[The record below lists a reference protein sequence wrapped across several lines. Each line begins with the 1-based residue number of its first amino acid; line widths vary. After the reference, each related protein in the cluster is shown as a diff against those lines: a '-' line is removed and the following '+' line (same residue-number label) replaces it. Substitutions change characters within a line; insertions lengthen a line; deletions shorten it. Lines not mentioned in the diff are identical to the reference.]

1 MMHNLKIINLFC
13 LFTMA
18 IFAPIESVP
27 IEIEDGCTTMSKSEM
42 EAALIKAAEFDKYN
56 LADCLL
62 KNGAN
67 VSAENEKG
75 IPAIIYAAG
84 FGNSEILELLIE
96 NGANVNATNYE
107 DQTVLQFM
115 IASAFSSIHP
125 NYTELVR
132 KVINKGAYVNAVDS
146 TGDTSLLWAARSG
159 HLDIVKMLIDYEA
172 TIDATNYQG
181 YTPLL
186 WAAQNKHFD
195 SAQYLVEKGAN
206 VHAII
211 TSGDYAGYT
220 AYTFAA
226 QRGDEAFATFLTQN
240 GVVLTS
246 GTLFG
251 YCSTPP
257 NEEDEKKPENLIC
270 PSDREIMDN
279 RRRLRFENDY

>member
-1 MMHNLKIINLFC
+1 MMNNLKIMNLFC
-13 LFTMA
+13 LFTLA

-27 IEIEDGCTTMSKSEM
+27 IEIEDGCDTMSKSEM

-56 LADCLL
+56 LVNCLL

-96 NGANVNATNYE
+96 NGADVNATNYE
-107 DQTVLQFM
+107 NQTVLQFM
-115 IASAFSSIHP
+115 IASVFSSIHP
-125 NYTELVR
+125 NVTELVR

-146 TGDTSLLWAARSG
+146 TGDTSLIWAARSG
-159 HLDIVKMLIDYEA
+159 HLDIVKMLLEFEA

-186 WAAQNKHFD
+186 WAAENKHLD

-211 TSGDYAGYT
+211 TGGDYAGYT

-226 QRGDEAFATFLTQN
+226 QRGDEAFAEFLTQN
-240 GVVLTS
+240 GVNLTS
-246 GTLFG
+246 GKVFG
-251 YCSTPP
+251 YCSTPS
-257 NEEDEKKPENLIC
+257 DEKDQKRPENLIC

-279 RRRLRFENDY
+279 GRRLRSEEY

>member
-1 MMHNLKIINLFC
+1 MNLFC
-13 LFTMA
+13 LFTLV

-27 IEIEDGCTTMSKSEM
+27 IEIEDGCTTLSKSEM
-42 EAALIKAAEFDKYN
+42 EAALIKAAEFDKYS
-56 LADCLL
+56 LAECLL

-96 NGANVNATNYE
+96 NGADVNATNYE

-125 NYTELVR
+125 NVTELVR

>member
-1 MMHNLKIINLFC
+1 MMHKLKTMNLLCI
-13 LFTMA
+13 FTLA

-27 IEIEDGCTTMSKSEM
+27 IEIEDGCTTTMSKSEM

-56 LADCLL
+56 LANCLL

-84 FGNSEILELLIE
+84 YGNSEILELLIE
-96 NGANVNATNYE
+96 NGADVNATNYE
-107 DQTVLQFM
+107 NQTVLQFM
-115 IASAFSSIHP
+115 IASVFSSIHP
-125 NYTELVR
+125 NVTELVR

-146 TGDTSLLWAARSG
+146 TGDTSLIWAARSG
-159 HLDIVKMLIDYEA
+159 HLDIVKMLLEFEA

-186 WAAQNKHFD
+186 WAAENKHLD

-206 VHAII
+206 VHSII
-211 TSGDYAGYT
+211 TGGDYAGYT

-226 QRGDEAFATFLTQN
+226 QRGDEAFAEFLARN
-240 GVVLTS
+240 GVTLKS
-246 GTLFG
+246 GTVFG
-251 YCSTPP
+251 YCSTPT
-257 NEEDEKKPENLIC
+257 DEKDERRPANLIC
-270 PSDREIMDN
+270 PSNIEIMDN
-279 RRRLRFENDY
+279 RRRLRFEE